1 MWIIYSYRSGLLLKL
16 QGAAALNFHSV
27 AALAEAEVVSF
38 LQKGPFLPSRIC
50 KEKKERV
57 EYESKKEGCFSSY
70 SRQLPLRKER

>member
-1 MWIIYSYRSGLLLKL
+1 MWIIYSYRSGLLLEL

-27 AALAEAEVVSF
+27 AALAEAGVVSF

-57 EYESKKEGCFSSY
+57 EYESK
-70 SRQLPLRKER
+70 